1 MSGNPLVSVVIPT
14 YNRAELVCQ
23 AIANVFEQT
32 YSNLELIVVD
42 DGSTDETQSRLRQFG
57 SQIRVITQANA
68 GAAVARNRGIEA
80 ARGEI
85 IAFQDSDDL
94 WKPTKLE
101 KQIALLE
108 HFGPSIPCC
117 LCNVLM
123 RVVNGRDFTAFD
135 HSLIFPRDEAGLWLN
150 VPDVLATR
158 FVLFNQAVAIR
169 RKPLEK
175 LGGFNE
181 QLKYLED
188 YDLPLRL
195 ALEGPWAFIREPLVI
210 YREGTPGSFS
220 QAALK
225 DPIVLKECEVQ
236 ICENLLA
243 TAAGESRYAGFRSH
257 LRRRLGMARRQLWAM
272 NLREPDS
279 FRTKAVSKVV
289 KQFDKYYLAGFR
301 RSPWFPQPRTLPVD
315 SAGANIAE
323 SRRIELTA
331 R

>member
-1 MSGNPLVSVVIPT
+1 
-14 YNRAELVCQ
+14 
-23 AIANVFEQT
+23 
-32 YSNLELIVVD
+32 
-42 DGSTDETQSRLRQFG
+42 
-57 SQIRVITQANA
+57 
-68 GAAVARNRGIEA
+68 
-80 ARGEI
+80 
-85 IAFQDSDDL
+85 
-94 WKPTKLE
+94 
-101 KQIALLE
+101 
-108 HFGPSIPCC
+108 

-123 RVVNGRDFTAFD
+123 RVVDGKEYTSFD

-169 RKPLEK
+169 RKTLEK

-225 DPIVLKECEVQ
+225 DPIVLKECEVK
-236 ICENLLA
+236 ICESLLA
-243 TAAGESRYAGFRSH
+243 TVAGESGRASFRSH
-257 LRRRLGMARRQLWAM
+257 LKRRLGMARRHLWTL
-272 NLREPDS
+272 NLSQPDS
-279 FRTKAVSKVV
+279 FRTKAIRRAVQ
-289 KQFDKYYLAGFR
+289 QFDRYYLGGFR

-315 SAGANIAE
+315 SAGPHSPD
-323 SRRIELTA
+323 SRSIELIA

>member
-1 MSGNPLVSVVIPT
+1 MVSVVIPT

-23 AIANVFEQT
+23 AIVNVFQQT
-32 YSNLELIVVD
+32 YSNFELIIVD
-42 DGSTDETQSRLRQFG
+42 DGSTDDTQSRLRQFG
-57 SQIRVITQANA
+57 ERIRVITQANA
-68 GAAVARNRGIEA
+68 GAPIARNRGIEA

-101 KQIALLE
+101 RQVALLE
-108 HFGPSIPCC
+108 HFGTSVPCC

-123 RVVNGRDFTAFD
+123 RVINGKEFTSFD

-169 RKPLEK
+169 RGPLEK

-210 YREGTPGSFS
+210 YREG
-220 QAALK
+220 
-225 DPIVLKECEVQ
+225 
-236 ICENLLA
+236 
-243 TAAGESRYAGFRSH
+243 
-257 LRRRLGMARRQLWAM
+257 
-272 NLREPDS
+272 
-279 FRTKAVSKVV
+279 
-289 KQFDKYYLAGFR
+289 
-301 RSPWFPQPRTLPVD
+301 
-315 SAGANIAE
+315 
-323 SRRIELTA
+323 
-331 R
+331 